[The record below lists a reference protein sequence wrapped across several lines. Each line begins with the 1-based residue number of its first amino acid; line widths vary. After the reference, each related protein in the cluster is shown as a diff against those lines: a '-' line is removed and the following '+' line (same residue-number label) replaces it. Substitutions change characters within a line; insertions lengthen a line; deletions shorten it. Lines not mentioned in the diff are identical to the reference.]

1 MATNQD
7 IKDSRTRAL
16 GGKTD
21 AEWEAYELEQTAGYE
36 YKSDVEEG
44 STFITVFTYACWI
57 ILFVVLLKIIF

>member
-1 MATNQD
+1 MAIDQD

-21 AEWEAYELEQTAGYE
+21 LEWELYELEQAERIE
-36 YKSDVEEG
+36 YKTDVEEG

-57 ILFVVLLKIIF
+57 ILFVVLLKIVF

>member
-1 MATNQD
+1 MATYQD

-21 AEWEAYELEQTAGYE
+21 AEWEAYELEQAAGYE

-44 STFITVFTYACWI
+44 STFITVFTYGLWAVLLT
-57 ILFVVLLKIIF
+57 LFLKIIF